1 MNPNFIREEINKHL
15 NSRISVKVF
24 GMRNKI
30 NNYEGYIKATYPNI
44 FTIQTLNGE
53 KSFTYADVITKDI
66 EIKYL

>member
-30 NNYEGYIKATYPNI
+30 NNYEGYIKANI